1 LTSPDNKTHVDFL
14 LQDNYKLLFD
24 RTPISIVLLDNNGQ
38 IVEINSATLDL
49 FGFSRENLINLN
61 FSELFVIPE
70 NQITRMKKIFAHLLK
85 GGIFGPEDIQLYNI
99 DKKLLW
105 VNVIASKIELAN
117 KNYIQVLTQDISLRK
132 SLEQEVKES
141 EKRYRLLADSL
152 PEVIFDI
159 DLAFNITYTNS
170 IASKIFGYTKEEL
183 EDMNIFQFVSAKDK
197 EVVLK
202 QSKQIFR
209 GDYVKPLTLKL
220 KKRGGTF
227 FFANVYASRIFK
239 DNSVIG
245 VRCIIHDITEM
256 KKAQEKVE
264 ESEEKY
270 RLLSENARDLIT
282 VVDHTLRI
290 DYINEKSHK
299 RIMGYSAEDLIGKK
313 ATDLI
318 HPDDVE
324 LVLKAL
330 RNRYKSIDVR
340 IRNKKGQYI
349 WMETTAEYYKNP
361 DGKNYILTIARD
373 ISERKEAAKKLIES
387 EKKYKDLA
395 NSLPEVI
402 FEIDLDFKLVYTN
415 KIASEIFGYSHEDF
429 KKGLHA
435 FDFIRDED
443 KEEVLKNL
451 KLIFRG
457 GTIEPGIMQLRKK
470 DGTFFYGTINAT
482 PIYKGSEIVGMRS
495 IVHDVTEMVIAEQ
508 KIKESEEQF
517 RTITEQSLMGISIIQ
532 DEKIKYINRTLADI
546 LGYSINEMLSWAP
559 GEFLKTIYPADKK
572 KVIKIATSMEQQNDK
587 EFQFYEARGIHENGS
602 VIWLEAYTKIIMF
615 QNKPAFFTSYID
627 ITERKKAKEELRES
641 EEKHRFLFE
650 KSPVSIILIDTLG
663 KIEDCNP
670 SLEKLVNYDKKEI
683 IGKNYAEINVVLPE
697 YLPILLKR
705 LKIITNGGTVDPIDI
720 QLRKKDG
727 SLIWVTIES
736 TLVKLGERHVLMVM
750 VHDISV
756 PKELELKLKELNEM
770 RKEFI
775 DRASHELKTP
785 ITTVYGAY
793 QLLDLLHKDNFN
805 PEQLELLEMASIGT
819 KRIKKLVDDLLDV
832 SMMESKKF
840 KLNKSKANLSDV
852 IINCIKEMKY
862 FSNKR
867 NHQIELNIL
876 PDFNI
881 DIDESRI
888 ELVITNILSNA
899 IKYTPSE
906 GKIGIKLNSDGQF
919 AYIEIRDSGVGLT
932 KQEIDNLFKKF
943 STIESP
949 LKKDLDMDVGSTG
962 LGLFLSKE
970 IVKLHEGDIWAESE
984 GKGKGSTFIIKIPI
998 N

>member
-1 LTSPDNKTHVDFL
+1 MTSPNNKVEVPIL

-24 RTPISIVLLDNNGQ
+24 RSPISIVLLDTNGQ
-38 IVEINSATLDL
+38 IVEANSATQEL
-49 FGFSRENLINLN
+49 FGFQRENLISLK
-61 FSELFVIPE
+61 FSELYVVPDDQM
-70 NQITRMKKIFAHLLK
+70 NRMEKIFAYLFK
-85 GGIFGPEDIQLYNI
+85 GGIFGPEDIQIYDK
-99 DKKLLW
+99 DKKLKW
-105 VNVIASKIELAN
+105 VNVIASKIELTN
-117 KNYIQVLTQDISLRK
+117 KDYIQVLTQDISLRK
-132 SLEQEVKES
+132 NLEQEVEES
-141 EKRYRLLADSL
+141 EKKYRILADSL

-159 DLAFNITYTNS
+159 DLAFNIMYTNS

-183 EDMNIFQFVSAKDK
+183 TDMNMFQFVSIEDK
-197 EVVLK
+197 ELVLT
-202 QSKQIFR
+202 QTKQIFR

-220 KKRGGTF
+220 KRKDNTF

-239 DNSVIG
+239 KNSVVG

-256 KKAQEKVE
+256 KRAQEKIA

-270 RLLSENARDLIT
+270 RLLSENAQDLIT
-282 VVDHTLRI
+282 VVDHQLKI
-290 DYINEKSHK
+290 DYINEKAHK
-299 RIMGYSAEDLIGKK
+299 KIMGYSSEDLLGRK
-313 ATDLI
+313 ALDLI

-324 LVLKAL
+324 LVLEAL
-330 RNRYKSIDVR
+330 KNRYKSIELR
-340 IRNKKGQYI
+340 IKNKKEKYV

-361 DGKNYILTIARD
+361 DGKNYVLTIARD
-373 ISERKEAAKKLIES
+373 ISERKEAAQKLVES

-402 FEIDLDFKLVYTN
+402 FELDLNFKLVYTN
-415 KIASEIFGYSHEDF
+415 RIASEIFGYSHEDF

-435 FDFIRDED
+435 VDFIHEEE
-443 KEEVLKNL
+443 KEEVIENL
-451 KLIFRG
+451 KILFRG
-457 GTIEPGIMQLRKK
+457 GTVEPGVMRLRKK
-470 DGTFFYGTINAT
+470 DGTYFFGMINAR
-482 PIYKGSEIVGMRS
+482 PIYKDSKIVGMRS
-495 IVHDVTEMVIAEQ
+495 IIHDVTDMVEAER

-517 RTITEQSLMGISIIQ
+517 RNITEQSLMGISIIQ
-532 DEKIKYINRTLADI
+532 DEKVRYVNNTLADI
-546 LGYSINEMLSWAP
+546 LGYSVQELKNWAP
-559 GEFLKTIYPADKK
+559 GEFFKTIYPADKK
-572 KVIKIATSMEQQNDK
+572 KIIEIAIMMEDRTEND
-587 EFQFYEARGIHENGS
+587 FQFYEARGIHKNGS
-602 VIWLEAYTKIIMF
+602 VIWLDVYNKIIMF

-627 ITERKKAKEELRES
+627 ITERKKAQEELKDS
-641 EEKHRFLFE
+641 EEKYRFLFE
-650 KSPVSIILIDTLG
+650 KSPVSILLIDISG

-670 SLEKLVNYDKKEI
+670 SLEKLIKYDKKEI
-683 IGKNYAEINVVLPE
+683 VGKKYAEINVVLSE
-697 YLPILLKR
+697 YLPILFKR
-705 LKIITNGGTVDPIDI
+705 LKIIASGGSVVPIDI

-727 SLIWVTIES
+727 NLIWVTIES

-770 RKEFI
+770 RKQFI

-832 SMMESKKF
+832 SLMESKKF
-840 KLNKSKANLSDV
+840 KLNKTKTNLSNI

-867 NHQIELNIL
+867 NHKIELDILPELNI
-876 PDFNI
+876 N
-881 DIDESRI
+881 IDESRI

-899 IKYTPSE
+899 IKYTPTA
-906 GKIGIKLNSDGQF
+906 GKIGIKMTSDGQF
-919 AYIEIRDSGVGLT
+919 AYIEIKDSGVGLS
-932 KQEIDNLFKKF
+932 KEEIDDLFKKF

-970 IVKLHEGDIWAESE
+970 IVKLHQGDIWAESE